1 MPEGKSM
8 LDPVKPEDS
17 YSAKTHLHQAVS
29 NPPEV
34 ATVAATALPANAP
47 EGTLPSEVRPE
58 IITWE
63 KLVERFTDIID
74 VEFTANMESRLDD
87 VETGKQNWKDLLA
100 DFYKD
105 FSKELSD
112 AETALVSMASVW
124 IPILMPTAMRWHT
137 GCRFGRS

>member
-47 EGTLPSEVRPE
+47 RRG
-58 IITWE
+58 
-63 KLVERFTDIID
+63 
-74 VEFTANMESRLDD
+74 AA
-87 VETGKQNWKDLLA
+87 Q
-100 DFYKD
+100 
-105 FSKELSD
+105 
-112 AETALVSMASVW
+112 
-124 IPILMPTAMRWHT
+124 
-137 GCRFGRS
+137 

>member
-47 EGTLPSEVRPE
+47 EGALPSEVRPE

-63 KLVERFTDIID
+63 KLVEAIQ
-74 VEFTANMESRLDD
+74 AS
-87 VETGKQNWKDLLA
+87 GKAGVFQLA
-100 DFYKD
+100 DAFAGMKVHA
-105 FSKELSD
+105 LALAGVLHAAVGD
-112 AETALVSMASVW
+112 AEGERAVVFPANLPFV
-124 IPILMPTAMRWHT
+124 RK
-137 GCRFGRS
+137 

>member
-17 YSAKTHLHQAVS
+17 YSAKTHLHQAVN

-47 EGTLPSEVRPE
+47 EGALPSEVRPE

-63 KLVERFTDIID
+63 KLVEAIQ
-74 VEFTANMESRLDD
+74 ASGKAYNMEMIQKAYDLANNAHKGVCRRSGEPYICHPLAVARL
-87 VETGKQNWKDLLA
+87 VLDLGTI
-100 DFYKD
+100 
-105 FSKELSD
+105 S
-112 AETALVSMASVW
+112 
-124 IPILMPTAMRWHT
+124 
-137 GCRFGRS
+137 

>member
-17 YSAKTHLHQAVS
+17 YSAKTHLHQGVS

-47 EGTLPSEVRPE
+47 EGALPSEVRPE

-63 KLVERFTDIID
+63 SWWRP
-74 VEFTANMESRLDD
+74 SRPAA
-87 VETGKQNWKDLLA
+87 K
-100 DFYKD
+100 
-105 FSKELSD
+105 
-112 AETALVSMASVW
+112 
-124 IPILMPTAMRWHT
+124 PTIWR
-137 GCRFGRS
+137 